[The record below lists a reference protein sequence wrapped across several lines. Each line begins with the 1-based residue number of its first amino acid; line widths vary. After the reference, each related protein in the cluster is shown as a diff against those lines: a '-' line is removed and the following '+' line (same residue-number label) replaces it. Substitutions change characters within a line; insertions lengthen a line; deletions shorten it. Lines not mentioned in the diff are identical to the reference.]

1 MSRRCRSRSR
11 RRARPPAQDG
21 TRSARGQPSIIKNA
35 KAYASLGVKTLIIS
49 SNTSDP
55 REARSAL
62 EMIAREVSPALAG

>member
-1 MSRRCRSRSR
+1 
-11 RRARPPAQDG
+11 
-21 TRSARGQPSIIKNA
+21 
-35 KAYASLGVKTLIIS
+35 LIIS